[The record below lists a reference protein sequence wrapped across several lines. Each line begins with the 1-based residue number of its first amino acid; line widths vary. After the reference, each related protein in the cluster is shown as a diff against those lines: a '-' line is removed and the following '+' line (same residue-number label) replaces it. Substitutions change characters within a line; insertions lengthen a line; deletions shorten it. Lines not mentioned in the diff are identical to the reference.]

1 MYAVDI
7 YANFPLLAGRPAYAR
22 AVPHARARFP
32 LPLRHAHMTGVKL
45 AYTIDAGMWRFVLP
59 EHGAV
64 ATIDLIVP
72 ALYGTRTHHELKL
85 ALYSSDPVQDRWRG
99 ATTGSAYLTILGTHP
114 QNIRKTPAKHPPH
127 HSHHSKHHAH

>member
-1 MYAVDI
+1 
-7 YANFPLLAGRPAYAR
+7 
-22 AVPHARARFP
+22 
-32 LPLRHAHMTGVKL
+32 MTGVKL